1 MHTLRVFTMRL
12 FAGVIA
18 AIVLASP
25 GWAGIIVQAVPFSFA
40 TPQSNPNF
48 KHFSPSLGT
57 LDSVDVW
64 ISGMLSFEVLLG
76 PGETVAPFIS
86 FDVMGTIGGGYEFS
100 GPAYFTLPSQT
111 NPNADCG
118 PARCPD
124 VIAPFAVPFS
134 FSFTVNALS
143 DLTGVAFPTDIS
155 GIIPPAVEARRADFI
170 GDGQLDIYELQAVV
184 PLNFAPMNGLHD
196 GGTIL
201 VTYNYT
207 PIPTA
212 PPTISDPEPAT
223 AALFALAP
231 ALLLFR
237 RRGAGRRTRRK
248 TG

>member
-1 MHTLRVFTMRL
+1 
-12 FAGVIA
+12 
-18 AIVLASP
+18 
-25 GWAGIIVQAVPFSFA
+25 
-40 TPQSNPNF
+40 
-48 KHFSPSLGT
+48 
-57 LDSVDVW
+57 
-64 ISGMLSFEVLLG
+64 
-76 PGETVAPFIS
+76 
-86 FDVMGTIGGGYEFS
+86 
-100 GPAYFTLPSQT
+100 
-111 NPNADCG
+111 
-118 PARCPD
+118 
-124 VIAPFAVPFS
+124 
-134 FSFTVNALS
+134 VNALS

-207 PIPTA
+207 PIPAT
-212 PPTISDPEPAT
+212 PTISDPEPAT